1 MNGLDKGLHFQ
12 DSINTA
18 LWAACNSFRGIVS
31 VDTYRGLILS
41 MLFLKYLSD
50 IWQDRYGDCKAEYD
64 GNKELFEVEI
74 RNISLFLPYKANFYN
89 LHQHRHEPGIG
100 ERIDQALHVLEEIN
114 GTQLKGDGIGVFQ
127 YLSFNTD
134 ELGEENQKN
143 AILCHLLED
152 FAKPDLNLKPSRV
165 GALDVIGNAF
175 EFLMKNFAS
184 SSERKAG
191 DFYTPPEV
199 SNLLAELLDP
209 QPGDRICDPACG
221 SGSMLLKF
229 GKKVAL
235 NHNNKEYALYGQEV
249 MGGIWSIAKMNLLLH
264 GEDNHTIELRDTIRN
279 PKLMDQNGGLLL
291 FDVVAANPPFSLNKW
306 GYDKAKRD
314 EYGRF
319 HRGLPPKSKGIYA
332 FILHMLATLK
342 PKTGRMGVVVP
353 HGVLFRGLSEG
364 KIRKKLIEENLL
376 DAVIGLPAKLFYGT
390 SIPVVILVFKMA
402 KTDNSVL
409 FIDAS
414 REFKAGKYQ
423 NVLSDENITNILVTY
438 RNRASRAQYAYL
450 SSLEEIK
457 ENDYNLNIPLY
468 VDFFKEKEQINLM
481 AERAERELLMAQL
494 TELEGEMAKY
504 MDELGYGENI

>member
-31 VDTYRGLILS
+31 VDTYRGFILS

-175 EFLMKNFAS
+175 EFLMKNFAAS
-184 SSERKAG
+184 GERKAG

-229 GKKVAL
+229 GKKVVT
-235 NHNNKEYALYGQEV
+235 NHKSKEYALYGQEV
-249 MGGIWSIAKMNLLLH
+249 LGGIWSIAKMNLFLH
-264 GEDNHTIELRDTIRN
+264 GEDNHTIELGDTIRN
-279 PKLMDQNGGLLL
+279 PNTVWIKTMTYCCLMSWPPIL
-291 FDVVAANPPFSLNKW
+291 PFSLNKW

-342 PKTGRMGVVVP
+342 PNTGRMGVVVP

-376 DAVIGLPAKLFYGT
+376 DAVIGLPVKLFYGT
-390 SIPVVILVFKMA
+390 RIPVAILVFKMA
-402 KTDNSVL
+402 KNDDSVL
-409 FIDAS
+409 LIDAS

-423 NVLSDENITNILVTY
+423 NVLSDENITKILVTY
-438 RNRASRAQYAYL
+438 RNRASRDQYAYL

-468 VDFFKEKEQINLM
+468 VDFFEEKEQIDLM
-481 AERAERELLMAQL
+481 TELAERKHLMAQL
-494 TELEGEMAKY
+494 TELEIKMAKY
-504 MDELGYGENI
+504 MDKLA

>member
-1 MNGLDKGLHFQ
+1 MNGLDKGLNYQ
-12 DSINTA
+12 DSINSA

-31 VDTYRGLILS
+31 VDTYRGFILS

-342 PKTGRMGVVVP
+342 PNTGRMGVVVP

-376 DAVIGLPAKLFYGT
+376 DAVIGLPVKLFYGT
-390 SIPVVILVFKMA
+390 SKSVAVLVFKKA
-402 KTDNSVL
+402 RIDNSVL

-423 NVLSDENITNILVTY
+423 NQLTDENIDKIVATY
-438 RNRASRAQYAYL
+438 RDRVSTHKYAYL
-450 SSLEEIK
+450 ASLEELD
-457 ENDYNLNIPLY
+457 ENEYNLNIPLY
-468 VDFFKEKEQINLM
+468 VDSYKEKEQIDLM
-481 AERAERELLMAQL
+481 DELAERKHLMAQL
-494 TELEGEMAKY
+494 TVLESKMVKF
-504 MDELGYGENI
+504 MDELDY